1 MIEPHAKFREIRWW
15 ISLCIFFIWLIQYFI
30 LVLVVQRLKQFQEFL
45 IYLKVSVIEVV
56 YFLSFGIYNLHV
68 FINLFFFLFLI
79 FIFTPLFL
87 LFSLVI
93 LIECLISEL
102 PILLLAFHHL
112 LALMLQTHHLFINQL
127 LLSLLDIESFD
138 RILVNLVS
146 QLLSPSYVVGELVYF
161 IVDVVL
167 PDQGCCQL
175 VHLIQEGSLQVLVCF
190 K

>member
-1 MIEPHAKFREIRWW
+1 
-15 ISLCIFFIWLIQYFI
+15 
-30 LVLVVQRLKQFQEFL
+30 LKQFQEFL
-45 IYLKVSVIEVV
+45 IYLKVSVIEVI

-68 FINLFFFLFLI
+68 LINLFFFFLI
-79 FIFTPLFL
+79 FIFPPFFL

-138 RILVNLVS
+138 RILINLVS
-146 QLLSPSYVVGELVYF
+146 QLLSPSYVVGELIYL

-167 PDQGCCQL
+167 PDQGC
-175 VHLIQEGSLQVLVCF
+175 S
-190 K
+190 